1 MKTTANSNNLKVNP
15 GLLKVVAVLQF
26 LLLGLFYYTQWQQIS
41 LPSILNYTVF
51 FVFLFAWLLVLA
63 DLLQQRIYQKW
74 FWYLGLFT
82 LPFLAILL
90 YAFQRKSLL
99 HLKENSFSK

>member
-1 MKTTANSNNLKVNP
+1 METTANSNILKVNP
-15 GLLKVVAVLQF
+15 RLLKIVAVLQF
-26 LLLGLFYYTQWQQIS
+26 LLLGFFYYSQWQQIS
-41 LPSILNYTVF
+41 LPSILTYTVF

-90 YAFQRKSLL
+90 YAFQRNSLL
-99 HLKENSFSK
+99 RLENNKFSG

>member
-1 MKTTANSNNLKVNP
+1 METAGRPSYLRVNT
-15 GLLKVVAVLQF
+15 GLLKIVAVLQF
-26 LLLGLFYYTQWQQIS
+26 VLLGVFYFTQWQQIS
-41 LPSILNYTVF
+41 LPAIFDYVLLF
-51 FVFLFAWLLVLA
+51 IFLFAWLLVLA

-99 HLKENSFSK
+99 HLENNSFSR